1 MSFDVQL
8 NEERSKIYQPVDK
21 SASRAKKARR
31 RSSVVGDKETSLIY
45 NFDLFRREASDLL
58 NWLRE
63 AKSKEEVRQRAVAY
77 VNRTEREVL
86 ARHDDLSTSAGIV
99 IRQSA
104 VIWRNL
110 LSRYNE
116 DECKFS
122 LAQALH
128 DLAHDVERRDLSDSF
143 YAELVHLNRGLL
155 ARTECLPESD
165 DRTLQDL
172 HGRQAAQYRSTEL
185 DLLWRDSQHKM
196 DTYRHGLLPDVIQRR
211 RRNKQRL
218 LEILGGTDKNWANW
232 KWHARRIIKD
242 VDIIKQMIDLPPEV
256 SEQIAHSRESGLP
269 FGITPYYLSL
279 MDKEGQHDQALR
291 AQVLPSGK
299 YVNTMCSYRDDLGEH
314 FDFMREHDT
323 SPVPLITR
331 RYPNIVIFKPYNTCP
346 QICVYCQRN
355 WEINDAMDPNAM
367 ASEEQIDAAV
377 RWIERHPAISEVLL
391 TGGDP
396 LVLNNR
402 RLKAIMNR
410 LVAIPSIERIRIG
423 TRTPVTMPMRFT
435 EKMCDIL
442 ASYRKPGARE
452 ICVVTHV
459 EHPYEITPEMV
470 QAIERL
476 RTRGISV
483 YNQLVFTFY
492 NSRRFEATYLRR
504 LLRLV
509 GIDPYY
515 TFNTK
520 GKEETSDFRV
530 PIARL
535 LQEQSEEVRLMPG
548 LVRTDEAVF
557 NLPVLGKN
565 HLRAGQ
571 NHELVGILPDGSRI
585 IKFHP
590 WEKYLSSKAPYLGK
604 DVPILDYLRRLE
616 AIGEDPTDYQTIWY
630 YY

>member
-1 MSFDVQL
+1 MSLDVRL
-8 NEERSKIYQPVDK
+8 DEEKEKLEQVPEK
-21 SASRAKKARR
+21 LGLRAKKARR
-31 RSSVVGDKETSLIY
+31 RAASAANKESSLNY
-45 NFDLFRREASDLL
+45 DLPVFRREAAELL
-58 NWLRE
+58 GALQE
-63 AKSKEEVRQRAVAY
+63 AKSREEVRQRAVAH
-77 VNRTEREVL
+77 VNRVEKETL
-86 ARHDDLSTSAGIV
+86 ARHEDLSTSAKIV

-104 VIWRNL
+104 RIWRNL
-110 LSRYNE
+110 LSRFNE
-116 DECKFS
+116 DECNFS
-122 LAQALH
+122 LVQALH
-128 DLAHDVERRDLSDSF
+128 DLSHDVSRRDLSDGF
-143 YAELVHLNRGLL
+143 FAELVHLNRGLM
-155 ARTECLPESD
+155 ARTECLPDHD
-165 DRTLQDL
+165 DDKLREL

-185 DLLWRDSQHKM
+185 DLLWRDSQHRM
-196 DTYRHGLLPDVIQRR
+196 DSYKHGLLPDIIQRR

-218 LEILGGTDKNWANW
+218 LEILGGTEKNWANW
-232 KWHARRIIKD
+232 KWHARHIIKD
-242 VDIIKQMIDLPPEV
+242 AETIARMIDLPPEV
-256 SEQIAHSRESGLP
+256 AEQIAHSRGSGLP
-269 FGITPYYLSL
+269 FGITPYYLTL

-299 YVNTMCSYRDDLGEH
+299 YVETMCSYRGDLGEH

-355 WEINDAMDPNAM
+355 WEINDAMAPDAL

-377 RWIERHPAISEVLL
+377 KWIERHPAVYEVLL

-396 LVLNNR
+396 LILNNR
-402 RLKAIMNR
+402 RLKAILNR
-410 LVAIPSIERIRIG
+410 LAAIPTIERIRIG

-442 ASYRKPGARE
+442 AGYRRPGARE

-470 QAIERL
+470 QAVERL

-535 LQEQSEEVRLMPG
+535 LQEQLEEVRLMPG

-571 NHELVGILPDGSRI
+571 DHELVGILPDGSRVV
-585 IKFHP
+585 KFHP
-590 WEKYLSSKAPYLGK
+590 WEKYLTSKAPYLAK

-616 AIGEDPTDYQTIWY
+616 SIGEDPADYQTIWY